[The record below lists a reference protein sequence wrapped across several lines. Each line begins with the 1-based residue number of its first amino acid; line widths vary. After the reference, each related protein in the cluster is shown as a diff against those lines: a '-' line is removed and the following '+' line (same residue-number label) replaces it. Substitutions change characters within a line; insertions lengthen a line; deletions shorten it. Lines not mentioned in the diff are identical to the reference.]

1 MPMVAVNA
9 GSSNFAAG
17 HIKAEN
23 DTVGIVLLLIIV
35 LIGIVL
41 LI

>member
-1 MPMVAVNA
+1 MPMVAVKA
-9 GSSNFAAG
+9 GSSNLAAG
-17 HIKAEN
+17 HVNAAHKVI
-23 DTVGIVLLLIIV
+23 GIVLLLV